1 MSSGVMTEI
10 TVYAPAKI
18 NLILTVKWRRPDG
31 YHEIDTVM
39 QKLELADRLRL
50 RVIDK
55 GIRLRCPGSDL
66 PDNQDNLVFRAARAF
81 LDAAGLSSGVD
92 IVLEKRIPVAA
103 GLGGGS
109 SDAAAVLTGLNT
121 LFAAGLA
128 NEILHGLGRTLGAD
142 VPFFV
147 ADYGAARATGIGDRL
162 VEVPSLDRCSVV
174 LVNPGFPVST
184 RWVYENLALTTGD
197 NPYILARNCETTSR
211 NVSKPANLPIELS
224 NDLEG
229 VTIRRFPVIAQ
240 IKQEVLQAGADGVL
254 MSGSGPTV
262 FGLFCGEREQ
272 ALSRAQSTCGGLA
285 GKYGGQVILTGVA
298 A

>member
-1 MSSGVMTEI
+1 MTEI
-10 TVYAPAKI
+10 TVHAPAKI
-18 NLILTVKWRRPDG
+18 NLVLTVKGRRPDG
-31 YHEIDTVM
+31 YHEIDTLM

-50 RVIDK
+50 RVIDR
-55 GIRLRCPGSDL
+55 GIRLRCPGTDL
-66 PDNQDNLVFRAARAF
+66 PENGDNLVFRAARAF
-81 LDAAGLSSGVD
+81 LDAAGLSSGID
-92 IVLEKRIPVAA
+92 IVLHKRIPVAA

-121 LFAAGLA
+121 LFAAGLDH
-128 NEILHGLGRTLGAD
+128 ETLHGLGRSLGAD

-147 ADYGAARATGIGDRL
+147 AGYVAARATGIGDRL
-162 VEVPSLDRCSVV
+162 VEASSLDRCSVV
-174 LVNPGFPVST
+174 LVSPGFPVST
-184 RWVYENLALTTGD
+184 RWVYENLALTTRD

-240 IKQEVLQAGADGVL
+240 IKQQVLQAGAEGVL

-262 FGLFCGEREQ
+262 FGLFCGEPEQ
-272 ALSRAQSTCGGLA
+272 ALSRARACCRGLA

>member
-1 MSSGVMTEI
+1 MPAGAMKEI

-18 NLILTVKWRRPDG
+18 NLVLTVKWRRPDG
-31 YHEIDTVM
+31 YHEIDTLL

-50 RVIDK
+50 RIIDH
-55 GIRLRCPGSDL
+55 GIRLRCPGTDL
-66 PDNQDNLVFRAARAF
+66 PGNEDNLAFRAARAF

-121 LFAAGLA
+121 LSGAGLD
-128 NEILHGLGRTLGAD
+128 NDTLHALGRSLGAD

-147 ADYGAARATGIGDRL
+147 AGYRAARATGIGDRL
-162 VEVPSLDRCSVV
+162 VAAPSLDRCPVV

-184 RWVYENLALTTGD
+184 RWVYESLALTTRD
-197 NPYILARNCETTSR
+197 NPYILARNCETASG
-211 NVSKPANLPIELS
+211 NGAKPANLPIELA

-240 IKQEVLQAGADGVL
+240 IKQELLQAGADGVL

-262 FGLFCGEREQ
+262 FGLFCGEPEHS
-272 ALSRAQSTCGGLA
+272 LSRARTSYSVLA
-285 GKYGGQVILTGVA
+285 GKYGGQVILTA
-298 A
+298 AAG